1 MNLEFSFVTT
11 SEKMDIMSSI
21 PKKEEVE
28 KIGNYIFSQRQFTDQ
43 ESKETFYSELKKLVY
58 NRSLGVPKKLKKFK

>member
-11 SEKMDIMSSI
+11 SEKMAIMSSI

-28 KIGNYIFSQRQFTDQ
+28 KIGNYIFSQRQFTDE

>member
-43 ESKETFYSELKKLVY
+43 ETMNTFYLELKKLVY